1 MAEIINM
8 AGTVPE
14 TVLKKR
20 KRNEQWEQT
29 KAAQV
34 ADKKAKSKD
43 KRKDIFKRAEQY
55 VKEYR
60 QQVKAHSHGCS
71 GSAL

>member
-1 MAEIINM
+1 M

-60 QQVKAHSHGCS
+60 QQVQAQFRGRL
-71 GSAL
+71 GSAP